1 MGVFKNIMFIFATV
15 SLMVFVTFV
24 RAEVRNLSQE
34 ARSVVKQQEKL
45 QENIQVLEAEFAY
58 LTRPARLEKIGKTL
72 NLQTIDFNS
81 TKPQL
86 VSLRYSE

>member
-1 MGVFKNIMFIFATV
+1 MSIFKNIVFICLTV
-15 SLMVFVTFV
+15 SLMVFVTFTS
-24 RAEVRNLSQE
+24 AEVRSLQSE
-34 ARSVVKQQEKL
+34 AREVIKIQEGL

-58 LTRPARLEKIGKTL
+58 LTSPARLEKISQNL
-72 NLQTIDFNS
+72 NLQTIDYNS